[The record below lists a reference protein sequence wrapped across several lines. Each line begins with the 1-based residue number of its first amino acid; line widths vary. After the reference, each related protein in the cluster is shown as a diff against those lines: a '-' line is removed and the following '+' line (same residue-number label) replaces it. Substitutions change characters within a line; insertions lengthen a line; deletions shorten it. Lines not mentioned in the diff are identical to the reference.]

1 MRIMA
6 PRLSCFQTA
15 LSAFSL
21 TSLMVLTS
29 CSSGGEGKTEPVNMS
44 QFKEGSDRF
53 SVMSSVGQPEGSVTH
68 EGRHCDIYKLYT
80 SGLGSGGKAAM
91 TAAEVL
97 TGIGTLGLA
106 EAIWA
111 PVKAGSKPNIHTVL
125 FCYAQNEQLV
135 DIYDKNPTNSSH
147 PSHRIVNATLYA
159 QPVVVQNG
167 NSTQANTVQI
177 IPNAISATITQP
189 ATVAGQT
196 GTSEPAP
203 IRAEPT
209 AATGVLPTGVQVDH
223 VVTDPVTGQ
232 QTIFEKAA
240 QPKQSASAGNISLD
254 SVSQEATNGLNQ
266 VKTGRAIINPDATAD
281 DLNSISSQKAVA
293 ANQAAIGPAAQ
304 VPSAPQNTAAAPTTP

>member
-1 MRIMA
+1 MA
-6 PRLSCFQTA
+6 HKLSYFHSA
-15 LSAFSL
+15 LSVFSL
-21 TSLMVLTS
+21 TSLMVLTA
-29 CSSGGEGKTEPVNMS
+29 CSTGGEGKTEPVNMS

-97 TGIGTLGLA
+97 TGIGTLGLS

-111 PVKAGSKPNIHTVL
+111 PVKAGTKPNIHTVL
-125 FCYAQNEQLV
+125 FCYAANEQLV

-147 PSHRIVNATLYA
+147 PTHRVINAKLYA
-159 QPVVVQNG
+159 TPIVVQSG
-167 NSTQANTVQI
+167 TAMQSNTVQI
-177 IPNAISATITQP
+177 IPNAVSTTVTQP
-189 ATVAGQT
+189 VVGA
-196 GTSEPAP
+196 EPAP
-203 IRAEPT
+203 IQAEPT
-209 AATGVLPTGVQVDH
+209 DAAGVLPVGTQVDH

-266 VKTGRAIINPDATAD
+266 VKTGRAVVNPNATAD
-281 DLNSISSQKAVA
+281 DLNSISSQKALA
-293 ANQAAIGPAAQ
+293 ANQAAIGHAATVPALPQNAVATPAVPAAQ
-304 VPSAPQNTAAAPTTP
+304 